1 MGANIIKS
9 KWRFYGAYYL
19 LREEGFVP
27 EVNDFLRPEVHAY
40 YTLFN
45 VNNWTTTLSGGYF
58 PEHNGQD
65 EFGQLAGELVY
76 FKTFTSKA
84 GALSLRWDNDVTTH
98 LNHEKVYESPDKTI
112 KRTADTPA
120 YLLATSLEAS
130 FVPAKVKGLTLF
142 AGVFAEKMYEDS
154 YVFKELAIP
163 SGKGATLDSQSKFY
177 TFDKSSRMADR
188 WTANYARVGLNYQLT
203 KHLSINEQV
212 RCFMSEGF
220 RGLAEGQV
228 LQNRFYITYAY

>member
-1 MGANIIKS
+1 MFKKISVLALLCVSQLGFSQSEATTSTTKKAKAKPFFDAILPYVSISQRDTVFRSADSSSDAASSTTLVDMGANIIKG

-130 FVPAKVKGLTLF
+130 FVPAKVKGLH
-142 AGVFAEKMYEDS
+142 
-154 YVFKELAIP
+154 IIC
-163 SGKGATLDSQSKFY
+163 
-177 TFDKSSRMADR
+177 R
-188 WTANYARVGLNYQLT
+188 
-203 KHLSINEQV
+203 
-212 RCFMSEGF
+212 
-220 RGLAEGQV
+220 
-228 LQNRFYITYAY
+228 RFCRENV